1 MLTTVSYSDARARLA
16 ELWDEAAD
24 SREPI
29 TLTRR
34 GKEDMALLPADELRQ
49 LLAAMHLL
57 RSPNNASRLLAALE
71 RAKSG
76 TTLEELTL
84 DELAGRAGLDPD
96 AQPPRP

>member
-1 MLTTVSYSDARARLA
+1 MPTTVTYSDARARLA

-49 LLAAMHLL
+49 LLATMHLL
-57 RSPNNASRLLAALE
+57 RSPANAARLLGALE
-71 RAKSG
+71 RAKG
-76 TTLEELTL
+76 AVTLEELTL
-84 DELAGRAGLDPD
+84 AELAGRVGLSSDEAGS
-96 AQPPRP
+96 

>member
-1 MLTTVSYSDARARLA
+1 MPTTVTYSDARARLA

-49 LLAAMHLL
+49 LLATMHLL
-57 RSPNNASRLLAALE
+57 RSPTNAARLLGALE
-71 RAKSG
+71 RARG
-76 TTLEELTL
+76 AVTLEELTL
-84 DELAGRAGLDPD
+84 DELAGRVGLSGDES
-96 AQPPRP
+96 RS